1 MIRTPFLTPRFICY
15 YFLIFSYLIALSS
28 CQKKTEANNQS
39 VILRYNLNGNLSSL
53 DPVFAKSLTNIQV
66 VHQIFEGLLA
76 FDSNLKVVPCI
87 AKSYII
93 SNDNKTYTFIIDK
106 SRYFHDDSAFSFKRC
121 YVSTSDVCFSFK
133 RLVDPVTAS
142 PGVWIFSDKIGDP
155 DRAFAILNDSTFQI
169 RLKKPCAFLPQLL
182 ANPYCGIVSKE
193 IFSIYG
199 ESAKFH
205 PIGTGPFKLKYYH
218 PKEALLL
225 ERVDSTNTNLIKGVQ
240 FSFIDNKQ
248 NEYLMLLNHKLEV
261 ISGLDNSFKDAVLSK
276 EGLMNPILKKDF
288 NLINK
293 PFLNTEYIGFNVD
306 SNLNGWNSND
316 MYILR
321 TIIKSLID
329 KSKIIKI
336 LKNGQAIV
344 ANYGFVPPLLGSKI
358 ISQGYTKDTLELAL
372 RFLKKKYHSIPAIKF
387 NITANY
393 LDMGLSVQKDA
404 ERYGLEIIPDI
415 VTPAILQEMKSKGKA
430 LMFRGSWIAD
440 YPNAENYYSVFDS
453 KHIPPNGPN
462 YFRIKSPLFDSII
475 NQLSHTDN
483 LVNCIALYV
492 QMEGVLGRNSPI
504 IPIYYDQ
511 SFVLASNKVK
521 GLNIN
526 ALGWFDFTQVIISSK

>member
-15 YFLIFSYLIALSS
+15 YFLIFAYLIALSS
-28 CQKKTEANNQS
+28 CQKKTEANNQT

-93 SNDNKTYTFIIDK
+93 SNENKTYTFIIDK
-106 SRYFHDDSAFSFKRC
+106 SKYFHSDSAFNFKRC

-133 RLVDPVTAS
+133 RLVDPKTAS

-155 DRAFAILNDSTFQI
+155 DSAFAILNDSTFQI

-193 IFSIYG
+193 IYSIYG

-225 ERVDSTNTNLIKGVQ
+225 ERVDPTKANLVKGVQ

-248 NEYLMLLNHKLEV
+248 NEYLMLLNHKLDV

-276 EGLMNPILKKDF
+276 QGSMNPILKKDF

-306 SNLNGWNSND
+306 SNLSGWNSYD

-321 TIIKSLID
+321 TILKSLID
-329 KSKIIKI
+329 RSKIIKI
-336 LKNGQAIV
+336 LKNGQAII
-344 ANYGFVPPLLGSKI
+344 ASNGFVPPILGNQK

-372 RFLKKKYHSIPAIKF
+372 RFLRKKYHTIPAIKF

-415 VTPAILQEMKSKGKA
+415 VTPAILQEMKSKGKV

-462 YFRIKSPLFDSII
+462 YFRMNCPLSDTFIKNLSQTNNQTKCQDLYNDIEEII
-475 NQLSHTDN
+475 SCYT
-483 LVNCIALYV
+483 
-492 QMEGVLGRNSPI
+492 PI

-521 GLNIN
+521 GLQIN
-526 ALGWFDFTQVIISSK
+526 ALGWFDFTQVNISSK